1 MSEGATAAT
10 TPFSALHA
18 EFAGAQG
25 TGPTWLQAL
34 RHDALARFE
43 SLGIP
48 TTHHEDWRHTSLAPI
63 ARTTFRLPAERSLGS
78 ARPSSLGLDAHEAVF
93 VNGRFAPW
101 LSSLSGLP
109 AGVRVASL
117 AETVAASPERISRWL
132 ARIARLDG
140 QVFTALNTAFL
151 EDGAYVHLEPAT
163 VVEKP
168 IHLLFYSTNA
178 EGLPTLTHPRTLVVA
193 ERGSQARIVETYA
206 GPEGEVYFTNA
217 VTELAL
223 GENAA
228 IEHYKMQRESEQAFH
243 VGRVQADQARA
254 SQLSS
259 YSLSFGGSLVRTDI
273 DVTLGGEGASCG
285 LYGLFLGH
293 GRQHVDHHTEI
304 DHAVPHCSSR
314 ELYKG
319 VLDEQAKGVF
329 FGTILVRP
337 DAQKTDAQQTN
348 KNLLLS
354 KEALVTST
362 PRLEIE
368 ADDVR
373 CKHGSTT
380 GQIDPTALFYLR
392 SRGVGEAEARS
403 LLTYAF
409 AADVLERVTVPAIR
423 KPLASYLSMRLPG
436 VRDLAEV
443 VA

>member
-1 MSEGATAAT
+1 MSEATTMTA

-18 EFAGAQG
+18 EFAGLQG
-25 TGPTWLQAL
+25 TSPAWIQSL
-34 RHDALARFE
+34 RHDAFARFE
-43 SLGIP
+43 TLGLP
-48 TTHHEDWRHTSLAPI
+48 TARHEDWRHTSLAPL

-78 ARPSSLGLDAHEAVF
+78 ARPSSLGLDSHEAVF
-93 VNGRFAPW
+93 LNGRFAPW

-109 AGVRVASL
+109 AGVQVTSL
-117 AETVAASPERISRWL
+117 AEALASHPERLSGRL
-132 ARIARLDG
+132 AQIASVDG
-140 QVFTALNTAFL
+140 QAFTALNTAFL
-151 EDGAYVHLEPAT
+151 EDGAYIHLEANA
-163 VVEKP
+163 VAGKP

-178 EGLPTLTHPRTLVVA
+178 EGLATLSHPRTLVVA

-206 GPEGEVYFTNA
+206 GPEGEAYFTNA

-223 GENAA
+223 GEGS
-228 IEHYKMQRESEQAFH
+228 IVEHYKMQRESEHAFH
-243 VGRVQADQARA
+243 VGRIQADQGRN
-254 SQLSS
+254 SQFAS
-259 YSLSFGGSLVRTDI
+259 YSLSFGGALVRTDI
-273 DVTLGGEGASCG
+273 DVRLGGEGASCG

-293 GRQHVDHHTEI
+293 GSQHVDHHTVI

-319 VLDEQAKGVF
+319 VLDEKARGVF

-354 KEALVTST
+354 KDALVTST
-362 PRLEIE
+362 PRLQIE

-380 GQIDPTALFYLR
+380 GQIDPLALFYLR
-392 SRGVGEAEARS
+392 SRGLGEAEARS
-403 LLTYAF
+403 VLTYAF
-409 AADVLERVTVPAIR
+409 AADVLERVTLPEVR

-443 VA
+443 GA